1 MGCLNQVW
9 NTAQHFKTFENK
21 DAILVCKRSL
31 FSNQIF
37 KSFDKALEINYK
49 IGIMKKSI
57 KFRNCLPGTFT
68 PTLKKG
74 GRPFAPSKRKEGRKQ
89 LWRKE
94 RIWIHI

>member
-49 IGIMKKSI
+49 IGIMKKSN
-57 KFRNCLPGTFT
+57 KFRNCLPGIFT
-68 PTLKKG
+68 PTLKRG
-74 GRPFAPSKRKEGRKQ
+74 GPLPLLKERKEGSNYGG
-89 LWRKE
+89 RKE
-94 RIWIHI
+94 YGYIYR